1 MPKLINELKQ
11 MSKDDL
17 NKKMEDFR
25 KELMKLNAQ
34 IASGTTPKSPGQVK
48 NLKKNIAKIHTI
60 LKTKEVIK
68 KNK

>member
-48 NLKKNIAKIHTI
+48 NLNKNIAKIHTI

-68 KNK
+68 KNE

>member
-68 KNK
+68 KNE